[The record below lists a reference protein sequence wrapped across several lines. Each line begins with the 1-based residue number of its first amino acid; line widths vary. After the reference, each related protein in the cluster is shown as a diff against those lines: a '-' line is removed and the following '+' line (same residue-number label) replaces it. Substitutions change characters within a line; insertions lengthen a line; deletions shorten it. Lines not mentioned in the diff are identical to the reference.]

1 MTQLNLPQTNQPQI
15 QEFQFQTNPLRIVEH
30 NGELWFIAVD
40 VCNVLGLG
48 NTTNALKRLDD
59 DEYALILIKGITKGN
74 EMTNLV
80 NESGFY
86 SLALG
91 SRKPVAKEFK
101 RWVTHEVLPTLRKTG
116 TYSVPGAEQARLDTP
131 STKEDRKP
139 LANLVNTLV
148 DCAPFSYRNAWHL
161 VHAHMGGKH
170 AEDFTLAELPVAMAF
185 VQEQINL
192 HTARPVLTEEQTVI
206 LNCFNEFD
214 IVTRSAILII
224 CGNMADKRKMQPAAA

>member
-1 MTQLNLPQTNQPQI
+1 MSTQLNIPTSNIQSFNFHNQEI
-15 QEFQFQTNPLRIVEH
+15 RT
-30 NGELWFIAVD
+30 ELINFETWWCLAD
-40 VCNVLGLG
+40 VCQVLGIKDPSRLADRLNKNG
-48 NTTNALKRLDD
+48 TTKSRVIDSMGREQEA
-59 DEYALILIKGITKGN
+59 IFI
-74 EMTNLV
+74 
-80 NESGFY
+80 NESNLYKTIFR
-86 SLALG
+86 SN
-91 SRKPVAKEFK
+91 KPEAREFED
-101 RWVTHEVLPTLRKTG
+101 WVTGDVLPTLRKTG